1 MVLVAASVLSPA
13 IAVAQ
18 QESSSPPPATPRVA
32 VSALA
37 SERDA
42 EYSALARDVSA
53 LERELGIVK
62 RVVKLV
68 TPAVVHIEA
77 RYVPR
82 TGARQIEEAGSGV
95 IVEFAGKQYI
105 LTNRHVIGSSNPS
118 RIDIHLPDG
127 RSLYDLFG
135 FEWTLL
141 CLGKNKTPTL
151 PESDTLNVLNLNSE
165 EARDLYG
172 ADFVLIRPDQ
182 IVAWR
187 GNAAAGAVAALKGI
201 TEA

>member
-1 MVLVAASVLSPA
+1 VNGNLATELQQSYTNGIASPIKKIDFSYSSSVL
-13 IAVAQ
+13 
-18 QESSSPPPATPRVA
+18 T
-32 VSALA
+32 LKN
-37 SERDA
+37 
-42 EYSALARDVSA
+42 EY
-53 LERELGIVK
+53 K
-62 RVVKLV
+62 
-68 TPAVVHIEA
+68 
-77 RYVPR
+77 R
-82 TGARQIEEAGSGV
+82 TGAQWV
-95 IVEFAGKQYI
+95 
-105 LTNRHVIGSSNPS
+105 LTT
-118 RIDIHLPDG
+118 
-127 RSLYDLFG
+127 G